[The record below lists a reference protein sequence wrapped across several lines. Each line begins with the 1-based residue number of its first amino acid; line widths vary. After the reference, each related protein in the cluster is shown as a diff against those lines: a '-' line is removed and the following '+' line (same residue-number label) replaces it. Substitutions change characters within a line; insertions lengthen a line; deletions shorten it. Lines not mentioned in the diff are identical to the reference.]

1 MVTENPNPIKRQV
14 LQLIFTSI
22 LAVLLTIVLI
32 MVSGSNAT
40 SQAIGYGERTIFHEL
55 GHPDHTAISNDTI
68 IRTYLGGEEII
79 FFVDQKV
86 VRQLSYISAAEARR
100 TERHISRWNH
110 EKNNWRWTGITK
122 CRIIKDGSM
131 RMLEC
136 RKYDR
141 HNPIPEQLAHPP
153 KRSALEILR
162 SYTDVHYELSVEPL
176 DLIPIQI
183 IDMME
188 EYASQFV
195 DDPAGIVEK
204 EKETS
209 MKFE

>member
-1 MVTENPNPIKRQV
+1 MKRT
-14 LQLIFTSI
+14 LKQLAFTSI
-22 LAVLLTIVLI
+22 LVLI
-32 MVSGSNAT
+32 LVVILILVSGKNAL
-40 SQAIGYGERTIFHEL
+40 SQAIGYGESAVYNNL

-79 FFVDQKV
+79 FFVDHKV
-86 VRQLSYISAAEARR
+86 VRHVSYINATEARR
-100 TERHISRWNH
+100 TERGFRRWNQ
-110 EKNNWRWTGITK
+110 ERNGWYWTGISK
-122 CRIIKDGSM
+122 CRVIKDGST
-131 RMLEC
+131 RILEC
-136 RKYDR
+136 RRYDR
-141 HNPIPEQLAHPP
+141 YNPIPEELAQPP

-162 SYTDVHYELSVEPL
+162 SYVDVDYELSTEPL

-188 EYASQFV
+188 EYAAQFV

-209 MKFE
+209 MKFK